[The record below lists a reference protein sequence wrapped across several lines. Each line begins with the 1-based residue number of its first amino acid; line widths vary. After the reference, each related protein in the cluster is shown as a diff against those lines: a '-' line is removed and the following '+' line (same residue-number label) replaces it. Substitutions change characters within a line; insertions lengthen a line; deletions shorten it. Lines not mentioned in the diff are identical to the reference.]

1 MLSSSTTNQ
10 SNCPRSSY
18 EELKGQIF
26 TNGIDFARIS
36 LNNKQVGKTPP
47 PTKKKI
53 KKSLNRGILQPLM
66 YHEQHKW
73 YTVKKIHVLIV
84 ESHTEYINFVSYI
97 SCLCQYIYYTII
109 NKYFFFY
116 TFWRKIFIRH
126 KWKKKGASTTS
137 EEKDN
142 TMPNVRNQKKEPMYL
157 KLLKIICSLHRLL

>member
-1 MLSSSTTNQ
+1 MLSTSTTNQ

-36 LNNKQVGKTPP
+36 LNNKQVGKTPPP

-97 SCLCQYIYYTII
+97 CQYIYYTII
-109 NKYFFFY
+109 NKYFFFTLSEGRFSY
-116 TFWRKIFIRH
+116 VINE
-126 KWKKKGASTTS
+126 KKKELAQHRRRKTTPS
-137 EEKDN
+137 QMCE
-142 TMPNVRNQKKEPMYL
+142 TRKKSQCTL
-157 KLLKIICSLHRLL
+157 SC